1 MATLWKNKGLNDFKN
16 QTFYV
21 SNPTSQRKLTE
32 SDSYTG
38 DFFPVHDACNRTGDP
53 SEGCY
58 YTNTRY
64 YTDDISII
72 DDESTITIR
81 NALNHTIFKKSFLR
95 NITYI
100 MDKEELDCSYDL

>member
-1 MATLWKNKGLNDFKN
+1 MATLWENKGLNEFKN

-21 SNPTSQRKLTE
+21 SNPISTRKLIE

-58 YTNTRY
+58 YTNTTY
-64 YTDDISII
+64 YTDDISIT
-72 DDESTITIR
+72 DDDSTITIM
-81 NALNHTIFKKSFLR
+81 NAQNHTIFKKLFR
-95 NITYI
+95 KNMTYI
-100 MDKEELDCSYDL
+100 MDKEELDCVYDL

>member
-1 MATLWKNKGLNDFKN
+1 M
-16 QTFYV
+16 
-21 SNPTSQRKLTE
+21 
-32 SDSYTG
+32 
-38 DFFPVHDACNRTGDP
+38 PVHDACNRTGDP

-64 YTDDISII
+64 YTDDIYII